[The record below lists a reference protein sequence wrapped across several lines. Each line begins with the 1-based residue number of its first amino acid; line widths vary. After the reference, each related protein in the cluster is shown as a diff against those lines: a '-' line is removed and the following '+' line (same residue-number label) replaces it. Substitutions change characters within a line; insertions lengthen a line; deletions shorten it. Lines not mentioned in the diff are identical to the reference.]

1 MKNIRLTAVALLCAC
16 VAFAFVGCGQKG
28 PKKVSISGTITVDGE
43 PVDKGSVRFKPA
55 DGQGPTDGAQIVDGK
70 FEAEVTTGE
79 KILVVDGSKV
89 VGQFEPDPT
98 LNPGVM
104 ADQLEMYPGMPFK
117 QEKKITV
124 EKKGQT
130 FDIDY
135 VTEEAE

>member
-28 PKKVSISGTITVDGE
+28 PKKVKISGVITVDGE
-43 PVDKGSVRFKPA
+43 TVDKGSVRFKPA
-55 DGQGPTDGAQIVDGK
+55 DGEGPTDGAKIADGK

-89 VGQFEPDPT
+89 VGQFEADPV

-104 ADQLEMYPGMPFK
+104 SDQLEMYPGMPFK

-130 FDIDY
+130 FEIDY
-135 VTEEAE
+135 VTDEAE

>member
-28 PKKVSISGTITVDGE
+28 PKKVKISGVITVDGE
-43 PVDKGSVRFKPA
+43 TVDKGSVRFKPA
-55 DGQGPTDGAQIVDGK
+55 DGQGPTDGATIADGK

-89 VGQFEPDPT
+89 VGQIEADPL

-104 ADQLEMYPGMPFK
+104 SDQLEMYPGMPFK

-130 FDIDY
+130 FEIDY
-135 VTEEAE
+135 VTDEAE

>member
-1 MKNIRLTAVALLCAC
+1 
-16 VAFAFVGCGQKG
+16 
-28 PKKVSISGTITVDGE
+28 IT
-43 PVDKGSVRFKPA
+43 
-55 DGQGPTDGAQIVDGK
+55 DGK

-104 ADQLEMYPGMPFK
+104 ADKVESMDLSVFK
-117 QEKKITV
+117 QEKTITV

-130 FDIDY
+130 FEIDY
-135 VTEEAE
+135 STEE